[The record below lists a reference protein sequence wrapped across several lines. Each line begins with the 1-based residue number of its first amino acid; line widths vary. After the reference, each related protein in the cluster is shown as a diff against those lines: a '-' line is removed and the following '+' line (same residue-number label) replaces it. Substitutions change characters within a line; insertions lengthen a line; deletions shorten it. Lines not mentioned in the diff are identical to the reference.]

1 VFLGEAFD
9 SFAENPNPTALMG
22 GYARINLLQ
31 DGNDFLKNRLAKI
44 G

>member
-22 GYARINLLQ
+22 GYAGINLLQ